1 MDERIDEHARVLV
14 EHCTD
19 IEASDD
25 VLVKAPTAAEDLVV
39 ALYRHLGRRGARPMV
54 AWRNPRASREYLRAV
69 DPDDLR
75 TAEHERAA
83 MAETDAVVLVKG
95 ARNTAETG
103 DVSREVGAAAS
114 RANQPILE
122 ERLDTRWVITQH
134 PTAAGAQAA
143 GMSTA
148 AWREYVYD
156 AMLRDWTSQRDR
168 QERIADRL
176 REGEELRLT
185 VGQRT
190 DLSLSIDGMDAYND
204 DATENLP
211 GGEVATVPVVDSAT
225 GRFAVDFP
233 VRRGGREIE
242 GAWLEFEAGEVI
254 GYGARR
260 NEAALES
267 VLDTDGGAR
276 RLGEFGIGTN
286 PGVDRISHDTL
297 FDEKMG
303 GTVHVA
309 LGQAMAECVPAERT
323 TNESA
328 VHVDLLA
335 DIREDASLTVDGES
349 LRQDGKRPFGG

>member
-1 MDERIDEHARVLV
+1 MDDRIDEHARVLV
-14 EHCTD
+14 DHCTD
-19 IEASDD
+19 IEAADD
-25 VLVKAPTAAEDLVV
+25 VLVKAPTAAEELVV
-39 ALYRHLGRRGARPMV
+39 ALHRHLGRRGARPMV

-83 MAETDAVVLVKG
+83 MAETDAVILIKA

-103 DVSREVGAAAS
+103 DVPRAVGAAAS
-114 RANQPILE
+114 RANQPVLE
-122 ERLDTRWVITQH
+122 KRLETRWVITEH

-143 GMSTA
+143 GMSMA
-148 AWREYVYD
+148 GWEEYVYG
-156 AMLRDWTSQRDR
+156 AMLRDWEHQRNR
-168 QERIADRL
+168 QRRMADRL
-176 REGEELRLT
+176 REGETIRLT
-185 VGQRT
+185 VGERT
-190 DLSLSIDGMDAYND
+190 DLSLSIAGMDAYND

-211 GGEVATVPVVDSAT
+211 GGEVATVPIVDSAA

-242 GAWLEFEAGEVI
+242 GAWLEFEDGEVI
-254 GYGARR
+254 DYGARR

-267 VLDTDGGAR
+267 VLDTDEGAR

-309 LGQAMAECVPAERT
+309 LGQAMAECVPADRT
-323 TNESA
+323 VNESS
-328 VHVDLLA
+328 VHMDLLA
-335 DIREDASLTVDGES
+335 DVRETASLTIDGEP
-349 LRQDGKRPFGG
+349 LQQNGEFPARE